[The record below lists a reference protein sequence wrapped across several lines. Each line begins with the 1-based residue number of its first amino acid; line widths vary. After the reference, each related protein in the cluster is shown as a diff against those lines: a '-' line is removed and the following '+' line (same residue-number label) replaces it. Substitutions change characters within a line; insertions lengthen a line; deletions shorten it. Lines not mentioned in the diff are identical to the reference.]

1 MTAPH
6 SHQSARLR
14 RPPPPLAWPVL
25 AGPVLL
31 FAGFAASVGVT
42 CASPESAVPAPVTAA
57 AFSHLLDQPPF
68 RRSLSLSE
76 SMVLSGVAVLPDGPM
91 VTLWN
96 RRTGESFVVG
106 TLPNPQGWK
115 LLELTQSSDLRSVAA
130 VISAAGQELSL
141 RFDPERLTPPK
152 LDNTSRPGARPE
164 SQIVVEALLRSLD
177 PEAAKSFEALPPS
190 GQESFRKSFAGFLQ
204 TYPASGDGERRTFV
218 QRSLT
223 EAAEAAAAA
232 AAGEEGETAPVSASA
247 PSSAPAPAPAPAA
260 EAEAA
265 TDPPPAAS
273 N

>member
-1 MTAPH
+1 MSAPLFLK
-6 SHQSARLR
+6 SDCLS
-14 RPPPPLAWPVL
+14 RPALPVPGLLLAL
-25 AGPVLL
+25 M
-31 FAGFAASVGVT
+31 AASSGG
-42 CASPESAVPAPVTAA
+42 AGAKPESAVPVPVTAA
-57 AFSHLLDQPPF
+57 NFSHLLDQPPF

-106 TLPNPQGWK
+106 TSPNPQGWK
-115 LLELTQSSDLRSVAA
+115 LLELTQSTDLRSVAA

-177 PEAAKSFEALPPS
+177 PEAAKSFESLPPA
-190 GQESFRKSFAGFLQ
+190 GQESFRKSFAGFLE
-204 TYPASGDGERRTFV
+204 TYPSSGDEERRSFA
-218 QRSLT
+218 QRSLSEAAAAENDAGT
-223 EAAEAAAAA
+223 EAAEA
-232 AAGEEGETAPVSASA
+232 TAP
-247 PSSAPAPAPAPAA
+247 

-265 TDPPPAAS
+265 SDPPPAAV

>member
-1 MTAPH
+1 MTSPCLPK
-6 SHQSARLR
+6 SARLH
-14 RPPPPLAWPVL
+14 PPVL
-25 AGPVLL
+25 PVPVLL
-31 FAGFAASVGVT
+31 FAGIAATVGVT
-42 CASPESAVPAPVTAA
+42 CANPESAVPAPVTAA

-115 LLELTQSSDLRSVAA
+115 LLELTQSTDLRSVAA

-190 GQESFRKSFAGFLQ
+190 GQESFRKSFAGFLE

-223 EAAEAAAAA
+223 EAAEAAAAT
-232 AAGEEGETAPVSASA
+232 EEESKPAPVSASD
-247 PSSAPAPAPAPAA
+247 PAPAPAA